1 MKKLTLLMILLFLLS
16 SCIRYEDN
24 GNKTKLYTME
34 NKNDAYALQI
44 CIMAMNRR
52 EIEIKITNSLLSQEY
67 IYQTCLSAINDYNA
81 KYHVTKS
88 KT

>member
-1 MKKLTLLMILLFLLS
+1 MKKLTLLTILLFILS

-24 GNKTKLYTME
+24 KNETKFYTLE
-34 NKNDAYALQI
+34 NKNDAYAIKI
-44 CIMAMNRR
+44 CVMAMNRR
-52 EIEIKITNSLLSQEY
+52 ELEIKINNSLLSQEY